1 MKDRVEVWISRDT
14 LMRAIDALYFQASKL
29 REQVPM
35 KDGYPK
41 EWKDSDI
48 AQYIWE
54 LEHDAENI
62 HNVLQYQE
70 PKDTEN
76 EQLSKIKRLIE
87 EEQEKG
93 WFTVHRS
100 SYADQ
105 VRAIIKKY
113 EQDRN
118 SYGQAFAALVENLS
132 VDLRA
137 MEMIA
142 ETVLQAHTHK
152 VKNSKLMT
160 LKDIIENAKVHVMGI
175 DTKDTAG
182 YTHLHWNE
190 SQWNFRKLA
199 QENYVLRR
207 KLEQQNE
214 YEPKPLNED
223 EIPF

>member
-1 MKDRVEVWISRDT
+1 MKNRVEVWIGRDT

-29 REQVPM
+29 REQVPLQ
-35 KDGYPK
+35 DNNYPK

-48 AQYIWE
+48 ANRIWE

-62 HNVLQYQE
+62 RNVLQYQE
-70 PKDTEN
+70 PKDTED
-76 EQLSKIKRLIE
+76 EQLSKIKKLVE

-93 WFTVHRS
+93 WFTVHQS
-100 SYADQ
+100 NYADQ

-113 EQDRN
+113 EQEKN

-160 LKDIIENAKVHVMGI
+160 LKDIIENTKTNVMGI
-175 DTKDTAG
+175 DTKNTTG

-199 QENYVLRR
+199 QENYVLKR
-207 KLEQQNE
+207 KLEQNKE
-214 YEPKPLNED
+214 SDEFD